1 MPSVPP
7 EITFESPPRLKAKT
21 DTLKWWVVQVNE
33 AAKSNGL
40 KNPLTKARK
49 IPELQRRIAD
59 CYGLDL
65 SVNAV
70 VSLKKA
76 PPSLNKE
83 IQEWQ
88 CAHMR

>member
-7 EITFESPPRLKAKT
+7 EITLKALLKAKT

-49 IPELQRRIAD
+49 KPELERKIAGY
-59 CYGLDL
+59 YGLDL

-83 IQEWQ
+83 IQER